1 MTTFY
6 LDSSAI
12 VKFYITEPGST
23 WSRRII
29 ESKTNVCT
37 VCDICLPEVT
47 AALAQM
53 YRSKRFSRTV
63 MMDTYQRFLT
73 DLRQSLFVSHPVDKP
88 TLSLAAELAL
98 RRTLKGYDAVQV
110 AAAVLVNNKIKG
122 EFVFITGD
130 KKMLNAAQAEGLSTD
145 NPFDHTDEDKQK

>member
-12 VKFYITEPGST
+12 VKFYVTEPGST
-23 WSRRII
+23 WLRRMI

-37 VCDICLPEVT
+37 VCDICLPEVA

-53 YRSKRFSRTV
+53 YRDRRFGRSV
-63 MMDTYQRFLT
+63 MLDAYQRFRA
-73 DLRQSLFVSHPVDKP
+73 DLRQSLFVSHPVDQS
-88 TLSLAAELAL
+88 TLSSAAELAL
-98 RRTLKGYDAVQV
+98 RRALKGYDAVQV
-110 AAAVLVNNKIKG
+110 AAAILVSNKIKG

-145 NPFDHTDEDKQK
+145 NPFDHTAEDQQT